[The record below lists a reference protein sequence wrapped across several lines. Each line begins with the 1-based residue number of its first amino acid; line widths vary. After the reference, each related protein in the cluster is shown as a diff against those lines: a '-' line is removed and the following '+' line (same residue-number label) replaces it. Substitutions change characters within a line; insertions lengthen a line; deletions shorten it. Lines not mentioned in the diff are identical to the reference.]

1 MNWEYKLFFIFIV
14 IIVNKKLNPV
24 RKTCLAFSF
33 VAYII
38 FFKIQNKL
46 SIGLEFIFSNS
57 APLTAS
63 KKKVGETKGIR
74 FFFIVLPYYARANT
88 RQSEN
93 IRRYGSKNI
102 TRGEKS
108 YCRYWF
114 TPIGK
119 LFFQIRL
126 TFTLNSLFK
135 KRPWYLKK
143 IINYMF
149 VSNDFRKTCIHTCSY
164 GEKLVDGQ
172 EIFPLE
178 YDIAVGL
185 HLWNLIQPCNTE
197 RNLAILNHHE
207 TSRCRW
213 HPSDLVSIRS
223 HP

>member
-46 SIGLEFIFSNS
+46 SIGLEFIFSHS

-119 LFFQIRL
+119 LFFSN
-126 TFTLNSLFK
+126 TTYFHTKFTLQKACMISEK
-135 KRPWYLKK
+135 
-143 IINYMF
+143 NY
-149 VSNDFRKTCIHTCSY
+149 
-164 GEKLVDGQ
+164 
-172 EIFPLE
+172 
-178 YDIAVGL
+178 
-185 HLWNLIQPCNTE
+185 
-197 RNLAILNHHE
+197 
-207 TSRCRW
+207 
-213 HPSDLVSIRS
+213 
-223 HP
+223 